1 MAPPREPSRGSL
13 WWHGP
18 VGATLIRKVAVFSVL
33 ALTVMT
39 CGTLSP
45 AFPWNPSAS
54 GLVQES
60 APPTGAVLGGEKV
73 VADPQLE
80 ALWANGRTLE
90 AFVADARQRKN
101 VWEER
106 VAEARIPRDVAE
118 RVAAL
123 EGRGPWRL
131 LVVAADRCL
140 DSAFN
145 IPPMDRLA
153 LFSDALDL
161 RVVTP
166 EEGGRTVM
174 EARPTSDGRA
184 ATPTVVILD
193 ERGDEVGCWIERP
206 TRQRV
211 FFLDLLKRAEEGSD
225 AYNAAVQNFLGWYR
239 EDNGATTLRELVRLL
254 EAAANGA
261 RGCVTPGT

>member
-1 MAPPREPSRGSL
+1 M
-13 WWHGP
+13 
-18 VGATLIRKVAVFSVL
+18 FSVV

-45 AFPWNPSAS
+45 ASPWSPPPSDQ
-54 GLVQES
+54 VRES
-60 APPTGAVLGGEKV
+60 AAKSSAVLGGDGV
-73 VADPQLE
+73 LADPQLE
-80 ALWANGRTLE
+80 VLWASGRTLE

-106 VAEARIPRDVAE
+106 VAAVRIPWDVAE

-161 RVVTP
+161 RVVMP
-166 EEGGRTVM
+166 EEGGRAVM

-184 ATPTVVILD
+184 ATPLD
-193 ERGDEVGCWIERP
+193 EGGDEVGCWIERP
-206 TRQRV
+206 ARQRE
-211 FFLDLLKRAEEGSD
+211 FFLAHVKGAEEGSD
-225 AYNAAVQNFLGWYR
+225 AYNVAVQDFLGWYR
-239 EDNGATTLRELVRLL
+239 EDNGATTLRELVTLL
-254 EAAANGA
+254 EAAADGA
-261 RGCVTPGT
+261 RGCVPPGW

>member
-1 MAPPREPSRGSL
+1 
-13 WWHGP
+13 
-18 VGATLIRKVAVFSVL
+18 VFSIV
-33 ALTVMT
+33 ALTLMT
-39 CGTLSP
+39 CGSVGPASP
-45 AFPWNPSAS
+45 WKPSAS
-54 GLVQES
+54 DQIKES
-60 APPTGAVLGGEKV
+60 AATTSALLGGDGV

-106 VAEARIPRDVAE
+106 VAAARIPRDVAE

-153 LFSDALDL
+153 LFSEALDL

-166 EEGGRTVM
+166 EEGGRAVM
-174 EARPTSDGRA
+174 DARLTSDGRA

-193 ERGDEVGCWIERP
+193 EGGDEVGFWIERP

-211 FFLDLLKRAEEGSD
+211 IYLDRLKPAEEGSD
-225 AYNAAVQNFLGWYR
+225 AYNAAVRNFLGWYR

>member
-1 MAPPREPSRGSL
+1 M
-13 WWHGP
+13 
-18 VGATLIRKVAVFSVL
+18 FSVV

-45 AFPWNPSAS
+45 ASPWSPPPSDQ
-54 GLVQES
+54 VRES
-60 APPTGAVLGGEKV
+60 AAKSSAVLGGDRV
-73 VADPQLE
+73 LADPRLE

-106 VAEARIPRDVAE
+106 VAAARIPWDVAE
-118 RVAAL
+118 RVAVL

-145 IPPMDRLA
+145 IPPMDRLS

-161 RVVTP
+161 RIVTP

-193 ERGDEVGCWIERP
+193 EGGDEVGCWIERP
-206 TRQRV
+206 ARQRE
-211 FFLDLLKRAEEGSD
+211 FFRVHVRGAEEGSD
-225 AYNAAVQNFLGWYR
+225 AYNAAVRDLLGWYR
-239 EDNGATTLRELVRLL
+239 DDNGATTLRELVTLL

-261 RGCVTPGT
+261 RGCVTPGR